1 MIPGAHAAHH
11 RRKQIT
17 KRETHEKTHERE
29 FVEGRGSAA
38 KEMRE
43 IQVESSSPEATT
55 RAAFCR
61 HVSWM
66 MNLGSVNAVSGQSG
80 GRGPCFP
87 DEITP
92 NEKESCE
99 G

>member
-29 FVEGRGSAA
+29 SVEGRGSAA

-43 IQVESSSPEATT
+43 IQVESSSPEATAST

-66 MNLGSVNAVSGQSG
+66 MNLGHV
-80 GRGPCFP
+80 R
-87 DEITP
+87 
-92 NEKESCE
+92 
-99 G
+99 